1 MRMVAYRL
9 NGFTVYAPDYSVP
22 GTAEAVAR
30 EIDEVEASE
39 HSSSVEALYRAW
51 QANARRQQPGRSV
64 PAERARR
71 VTAAAV
77 GSPSNS
83 PRRLSRR

>member
-1 MRMVAYRL
+1 MVANRL
-9 NGFTVYAPDYSVP
+9 NGFIIYAPDYSVP
-22 GTAEAVAR
+22 GTAEAVSR

-51 QANARRQQPGRSV
+51 QANMKTARRQQPGRSV
-64 PAERARR
+64 PAERAR

-77 GSPSNS
+77 GSASN
-83 PRRLSRR
+83 PRRLSR